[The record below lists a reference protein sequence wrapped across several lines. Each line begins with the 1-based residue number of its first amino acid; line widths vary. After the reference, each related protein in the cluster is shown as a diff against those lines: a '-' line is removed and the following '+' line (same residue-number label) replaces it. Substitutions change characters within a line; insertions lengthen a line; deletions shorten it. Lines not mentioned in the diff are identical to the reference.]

1 MGRHNKEGKKIICAF
16 LAALITAGMPAGCDM
31 LHTGDTAPSNTEYA
45 AAPTVVET
53 TPVAEEIEVVPES
66 SMSAEESVSILLS
79 EICSDLTGEAIDPVS
94 RSDDAAFITGGSV
107 SINDSLDTF
116 ISSSYYESLGLS
128 DEDFVRK
135 CYLAFTGN
143 TAGEYTVRFLL
154 GMLTDGQTRTDIA
167 DLLMQDPY
175 FFERCSTYG
184 ILPVFETSGISEIS
198 DWYDIVNNIG
208 DTTEMLTIGRTIPL
222 ESDLALLYTAMDE
235 LTEANRDFGFM
246 LLDMNSGEG
255 LVYNIDQIFY
265 TASAIKG
272 PFAASFACN
281 DPEGAMT
288 WENTIL
294 NMLINSDNDAYT
306 ALNNTYRRV
315 YIQGWCEEIGID
327 PDPFRYKYPHV
338 STRQLT
344 ALWVRSYEFFETDE
358 FGPTAG
364 AWFEEP
370 VYSLIH
376 SEVGDIYV
384 TRSKAGWLVDEDP
397 SHTTTVDGGIV
408 YATNGPYVIVIMSK
422 VPRDIEPLRP
432 LMRALESYHCSL

>member
-1 MGRHNKEGKKIICAF
+1 MGRHKEGKKIICAF
-16 LAALITAGMPAGCDM
+16 LALLIMAGTSVGCNALHPE
-31 LHTGDTAPSNTEYA
+31 DTSPSNTDITSVP
-45 AAPTVVET
+45 APSET
-53 TPVAEEIEVVPES
+53 SVTEETYETFESGISQEDSVAL
-66 SMSAEESVSILLS
+66 LLS
-79 EICSDLTGEAIDPVS
+79 DVLSDLTGETIDPVS
-94 RSDDAAFITGGSV
+94 RADDAAFVAGGSV
-107 SINDSLDTF
+107 SINDSICTF
-116 ISSSYYESLGLS
+116 ISSSYFETLNLS
-128 DEDFVRK
+128 DEDFVRRCHLTFK
-135 CYLAFTGN
+135 GR

-154 GMLTDGQTRTDIA
+154 GLMTNGKSRSDIA
-167 DLLMQDPY
+167 GLLMQDPY
-175 FFERCSTYG
+175 FYERCSIYG
-184 ILPVFETSGISEIS
+184 ILPAFEIEGIADIT
-198 DWYDIVNNIG
+198 DWYDIINNIG
-208 DTTEMLTIGRTIPL
+208 DTTELLTLGSTIPL
-222 ESDLALLYTAMDE
+222 ESDLALLYTAMDT
-235 LTEANRDFGFM
+235 LTENRRDFGFM
-246 LLDMNSGEG
+246 LLDINSGEG

-281 DPEGAMT
+281 DPEEALR
-288 WENTIL
+288 WENTVV
-294 NMLINSDNDAYT
+294 NMLVNSDNDAYT

-344 ALWVRSYEFFETDE
+344 ALWVRSYEFFENDE

-376 SEVGDIYV
+376 SELGDLYV

-408 YATNGPYVIVIMSK
+408 YAANGPYVVVIMSK